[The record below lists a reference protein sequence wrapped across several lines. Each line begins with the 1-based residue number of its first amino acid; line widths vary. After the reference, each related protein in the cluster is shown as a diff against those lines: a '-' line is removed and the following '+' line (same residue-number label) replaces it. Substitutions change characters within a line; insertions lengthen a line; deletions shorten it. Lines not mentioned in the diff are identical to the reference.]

1 MLSQLSLDEANR
13 YVAGVIAIEREQ
25 QGPFASSVQLYI
37 TRILTTLFASEGT
50 LNHTPALRRL
60 LLLLLLFDAWP

>member
-37 TRILTTLFASEGT
+37 TRILTTLLASEGT

-60 LLLLLLFDAWP
+60 LLLLFYAWS